1 MARRV
6 HAAMPIALTPRR
18 RQARDAHRSRRR
30 GRRHQARP
38 VTITMPTLIEP
49 TQRLMATGLDIPID
63 QIRAAWTERDEQALP
78 ATVRA
83 AIATLAGAARDQ

>member
-1 MARRV
+1 
-6 HAAMPIALTPRR
+6 
-18 RQARDAHRSRRR
+18 
-30 GRRHQARP
+30 
-38 VTITMPTLIEP
+38 MPTLIEP